1 MRDGAIMN
9 DNSLFQ
15 LYLLSAIV
23 IIIVGVLI
31 LVGIGK
37 TIDSVTSTT
46 IGSTLTGLI
55 GALGGHAIGSSQATT
70 QTGNITQWKEDV
82 SKGSN

>member
-1 MRDGAIMN
+1 MN
-9 DNSLFQ
+9 DDQSKFQ
-15 LYLLSAIV
+15 LALLSAIV
-23 IIIVGVLI
+23 VIIVGVLI

-55 GALGGHAIGSSQATT
+55 GALGGHAIGTNQTT
-70 QTGNITQWKEDV
+70 RTGDIKNEGEK
-82 SKGSN
+82 S

>member
-1 MRDGAIMN
+1 VSEEGEGFMN
-9 DNSLFQ
+9 EQSKFQ
-15 LYLLSAIV
+15 LSLLSAIV
-23 IIIVGVLI
+23 LIIIGVLI

-55 GALGGHAIGSSQATT
+55 GALGGHAIGTSQNTK
-70 QTGNITQWKEDV
+70 TGDIISGETKEKNII
-82 SKGSN
+82 